1 MSNPRSDIMGEMQRL
16 PMNHKEG
23 DKGLGIPKGR
33 RTKAVLDPICS
44 KIGISKTNMQE
55 ILKMLAIFQA
65 PGKTI
70 FQGSMQEK
78 SFVSSFVASLYK
90 IRKVRA
96 KKLLNRLDTNCW
108 SSSSLPRDGPWA
120 FGSLGIGGKIILATV
135 VKEHY
140 PPHDIQRPEKKEMGH
155 SIWRMVTWF
164 IMTLVTPM
172 QRL

>member
-78 SFVSSFVASLYK
+78 SFVSSIVASLYK

-96 KKLLNRLDTNCW
+96 KKLLNRLDT
-108 SSSSLPRDGPWA
+108 L
-120 FGSLGIGGKIILATV
+120 LIILISSKRRTLGLRV
-135 VKEHY
+135 SGDRRQNY
-140 PPHDIQRPEKKEMGH
+140 PDDGREGAL
-155 SIWRMVTWF
+155 SAA
-164 IMTLVTPM
+164 
-172 QRL
+172 

>member
-78 SFVSSFVASLYK
+78 SFVSSIVASLYK

-96 KKLLNRLDTNCW
+96 KKLLNRLDTNFRHIVDHPHLFQETDPGPLGLW
-108 SSSSLPRDGPWA
+108 GSAAKLSWRRSGRSIIRRMIYSGPRK
-120 FGSLGIGGKIILATV
+120 GK
-135 VKEHY
+135 
-140 PPHDIQRPEKKEMGH
+140 
-155 SIWRMVTWF
+155 
-164 IMTLVTPM
+164 
-172 QRL
+172 

>member
-33 RTKAVLDPICS
+33 RTKAVPICS

-55 ILKMLAIFQA
+55 ILKMVAIFQA

-78 SFVSSFVASLYK
+78 SFVSSIVASLYK

-96 KKLLNRLDTNCW
+96 KKLLNRLDT
-108 SSSSLPRDGPWA
+108 L
-120 FGSLGIGGKIILATV
+120 LIILISSKRRTLGLWV
-135 VKEHY
+135 SGDRRQNY
-140 PPHDIQRPEKKEMGH
+140 PGDGREGAL
-155 SIWRMVTWF
+155 SAA
-164 IMTLVTPM
+164 
-172 QRL
+172 

>member
-55 ILKMLAIFQA
+55 ILKMVAIFQA

-78 SFVSSFVASLYK
+78 QLGLLFLQSL
-90 IRKVRA
+90 RVF
-96 KKLLNRLDTNCW
+96 T
-108 SSSSLPRDGPWA
+108 
-120 FGSLGIGGKIILATV
+120 
-135 VKEHY
+135 KE
-140 PPHDIQRPEKKEMGH
+140 R
-155 SIWRMVTWF
+155 
-164 IMTLVTPM
+164 
-172 QRL
+172 

>member
-16 PMNHKEG
+16 PMNHKEGG

-78 SFVSSFVASLYK
+78 SFVSSIVASLYK

-96 KKLLNRLDTNCW
+96 KKLLNILDT
-108 SSSSLPRDGPWA
+108 
-120 FGSLGIGGKIILATV
+120 K
-135 VKEHY
+135 
-140 PPHDIQRPEKKEMGH
+140 
-155 SIWRMVTWF
+155 
-164 IMTLVTPM
+164 
-172 QRL
+172 

>member
-44 KIGISKTNMQE
+44 KIRISKTNMQE

-78 SFVSSFVASLYK
+78 SFVSSIVASLYK

-96 KKLLNRLDTNCW
+96 KKLLNRLDTNC
-108 SSSSLPRDGPWA
+108 
-120 FGSLGIGGKIILATV
+120 
-135 VKEHY
+135 
-140 PPHDIQRPEKKEMGH
+140 
-155 SIWRMVTWF
+155 
-164 IMTLVTPM
+164 
-172 QRL
+172 